1 MRRSHFSMIASR
13 PCAAHHLSLCLRS
26 GVKFFVLQSTSR
38 DAGFKSAHRRSDEA
52 CGAPSSLDGV
62 IQHGG
67 GRNEDGDFPYGE
79 WTAPYR
85 SPAGAEA
92 VAEAQG
98 KRFDFLLG
106 RRTYHIWSS
115 RWPKIKGGPFADA
128 INAATKYVA
137 THRPDGLEWGPVET
151 LGADIVE
158 GVRRVKSKGG
168 PDLIVWG
175 SSTLTPVLLDQGL
188 VDDVVL
194 IASTCPTTGQRNAR
208 CKPASGKRIAASDV
222 RVGSTQEGRH
232 T

>member
-1 MRRSHFSMIASR
+1 MRRVRIFEH
-13 PCAAHHLSLCLRS
+13 
-26 GVKFFVLQSTSR
+26 T
-38 DAGFKSAHRRSDEA
+38 
-52 CGAPSSLDGV
+52 SLDGV

-106 RRTYHIWSS
+106 RRTYDIWSS
-115 RWPKIKGGPFADA
+115 YWPKVKGGPFADA

-158 GVRRVKSKGG
+158 GVRRVKSKDGT
-168 PDLIVWG
+168 DLILWG
-175 SSTLTPVLLDQGL
+175 SSTLTSVLLDRGL

-194 IASTCPTTGQRNAR
+194 LVYPVLLGR
-208 CKPASGKRIAASDV
+208 GKRFFSDRV
-222 RVGSTQEGRH
+222 DARELALVSTKATPTGVLINTYRHVGSLRAAP
-232 T
+232 